1 MSEPLLLVVVE
12 ASVRASLLAALVAA
26 LLWLLRVPRG
36 APRHG
41 AWLMVAVAMLL
52 MPALQRLTPAIAL
65 PPQVPEVTAFVQRAQ
80 TPAPL
85 PVIPPAPLSSASAA
99 APVSPAVP
107 SSPMAS
113 SAAQSPFRW
122 LELAGALYLVIVL
135 ALLLRLAVALRVVAR
150 IIRSTRAIDDGLWES
165 PSVVTPVTVGFVRPR
180 IVLPIGWKAWPHT
193 TRHAIIAH
201 ERAHAT
207 RRDPLVALLTRL
219 NACVFWFH
227 PLAWWL
233 ERTLAAAAEQA
244 CDDVAVR
251 AVPHPR
257 QYVEA
262 LLAMADAAR
271 RAGGR
276 IAWGVVGAAVTRRL
290 SDRLDRI
297 LQGGNTSST
306 PRARIWLAVAGCAA
320 SVVVVAACRAEQV
333 IPPLVQHDT
342 RPDMAQRRH
351 EAERREGVRKAARAM
366 TWEEAE
372 ALEITWR
379 RDRKDS
385 EAAEKLL
392 FFYGPDSGRRT
403 PDDPRK
409 RAARRALILWL
420 IENEPDSALLWRISG
435 RIFGASDWL
444 MDPDAYRA
452 AKRLWLA
459 HTARPD
465 VNAATLRNAA
475 WFFSAEDKPLAER
488 LLRQGQRL
496 TGDPAWTARL
506 GELYGAAILG
516 QSRFGLSSTSASAAQ
531 TEYVTRIRATLDSS
545 RDAALLTLVA
555 EYLANMGMAW
565 MGRTQADLENVAL
578 ARVYLTR
585 AIEIDPTLKRA
596 RFALENLD
604 YSDQLAMERKILAG
618 VLREEWPDVI
628 SKLPDSQRLPI
639 LIRSASA
646 EYTGARNL
654 EWGHRSRPRSTDEAP
669 AERSDEELKKARA
682 SRERSVKYAQDALN
696 LARRLP
702 SHPDHED
709 VVFGATVALGANAFR
724 EGDRKT
730 AVRYMLAAAEAPPA
744 SSGRVF
750 SATLVSSLEP
760 HLIDGLLR
768 SGERETVIL
777 YFEQSAERRPE
788 DRERLLAAAAAIRN
802 GKLPSNYERGW
813 AFDF

>member
-1 MSEPLLLVVVE
+1 MSEQLLLAALD
-12 ASVRASLLAALVAA
+12 ASVRATLLAALVAA
-26 LLWLLRVPRG
+26 LLWLLRIPRG

-41 AWLMVAVAMLL
+41 AWLMVVVAMLL
-52 MPALQRLTPAIAL
+52 MPALQRLAPGMAVAL
-65 PPQVPEVTAFVQRAQ
+65 PPAVSDLTAFV
-80 TPAPL
+80 TPEPAAL
-85 PVIPPAPLSSASAA
+85 PAA
-99 APVSPAVP
+99 RP
-107 SSPMAS
+107 SSPSTSSRPAAS
-113 SAAQSPFRW
+113 ALAPVAPTPVPSITPPPSPIRW
-122 LELAGALYLVIVL
+122 LELAGAAYLLIVL
-135 ALLLRLAVALRVVAR
+135 ALLVRLAVALRVVAR
-150 IIRSTRAIDDGLWES
+150 IITSTRSIGDMVWES
-165 PSVVTPVTVGFVRPR
+165 ASVVTPVTVGFVRPR
-180 IVLPIGWKAWPHT
+180 IVLPLGWKAWPDT
-193 TRHAIIAH
+193 TRHAVIAH
-201 ERAHAT
+201 ERAHAR
-207 RRDPLVALLTRL
+207 RRDPLVALLARL

-257 QYVEA
+257 QYAEA
-262 LLAMADAAR
+262 LLAMADASR

-276 IAWGVVGAAVTRRL
+276 IAWGVVGAAGTRRL

-297 LQGGNTSST
+297 LQGGNASST

-333 IPPLVQHDT
+333 IPPLVQQDM
-342 RPDMAQRRH
+342 RPDMVQRRH
-351 EAERREGVRKAARAM
+351 EAERREGVQKAARAM

-392 FFYGPDSGRRT
+392 LFYGPDGGRRT

-420 IENEPDSALLWRISG
+420 IENEPDSALLCRIYG

-516 QSRFGLSSTSASAAQ
+516 QGRFGLSSTNASAAQ
-531 TEYVTRIRATLDSS
+531 TEYATRVRATLDRS
-545 RDAALLTLVA
+545 RDADLLTRVGD
-555 EYLANMGMAW
+555 YLTTGMGPP
-565 MGRTQADLENVAL
+565 RVVFEHRAL
-578 ARVYLTR
+578 ARVYLKR
-585 AIEIDPTLKRA
+585 ATEIDPTLRRA
-596 RFALENLD
+596 RASLEGLD
-604 YSDQLAMERKILAG
+604 YSDLLARERKLFAG
-618 VLREEWPDVI
+618 VHRDWWPDVI

-646 EYTGARNL
+646 EYTGARSL
-654 EWGHRSRPRSTDEAP
+654 EWGYRSRRRSTDEAP
-669 AERSDEELKKARA
+669 AERSDEERKKARA

-696 LARRLP
+696 LAKRLP
-702 SHPDHED
+702 GHPDHAD
-709 VVFGATVALGANAFR
+709 VVFGATVALGANALR
-724 EGDRKT
+724 DGDRKA
-730 AVRYMLAAAEAPPA
+730 AVRYMLAAAEALPA
-744 SSGRVF
+744 SSGRAF

-788 DRERLLAAAAAIRN
+788 DRERLLAAAAAIRS

-813 AFDF
+813 ALP